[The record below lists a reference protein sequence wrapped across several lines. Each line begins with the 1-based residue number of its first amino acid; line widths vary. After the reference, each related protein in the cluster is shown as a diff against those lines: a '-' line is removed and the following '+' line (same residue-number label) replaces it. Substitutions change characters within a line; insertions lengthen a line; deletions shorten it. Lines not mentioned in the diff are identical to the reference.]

1 MSGRGEDRGGDSP
14 RVWLRGA
21 LVVVAIVALLGT
33 FGLQSGLQRPQL
45 KAVNLAGIAVMIAG
59 LLVSLFGGRLA
70 RDKQVA
76 PFVRLGGVLVCGI
89 GAAMVFV

>member
-21 LVVVAIVALLGT
+21 LVVVAIAALLGA

-45 KAVNLAGIAVMIAG
+45 KPVNYVGIGVMIVG

-76 PFVRLGGVLVCGI
+76 PFIRLGGVLLCGI

>member
-21 LVVVAIVALLGT
+21 LVVVAIVALLGA

-45 KAVNLAGIAVMIAG
+45 KPVNYAGID
-59 LLVSLFGGRLA
+59 LTRLPTA
-70 RDKQVA
+70 LD
-76 PFVRLGGVLVCGI
+76 RLSHC
-89 GAAMVFV
+89 MEE